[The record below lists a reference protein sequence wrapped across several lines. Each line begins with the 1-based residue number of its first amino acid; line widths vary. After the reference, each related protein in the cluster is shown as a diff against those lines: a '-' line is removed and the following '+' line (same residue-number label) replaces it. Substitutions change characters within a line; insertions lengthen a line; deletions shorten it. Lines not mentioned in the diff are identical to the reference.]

1 MSRRENAA
9 FRCRVCRML
18 GRLCVCPLIPDP
30 PLVTRTR
37 VVLLVHRVEMTKS
50 TNTGRIA
57 AACLANSEVIV
68 RGHKG
73 KPSEPLA
80 WSEAVQPL
88 LLFPFEDARP
98 IADVART
105 LDGRPVVLI
114 VPDGTWRQASKVRR
128 RVPGLADTPCV
139 SVPGDARLPYRLRA
153 EAHAHGLSTIEAIA
167 RAMAILEGEHV
178 QRALETV
185 FRSMVERTLWTR
197 GELAGPD
204 ICGGIPEGAVRHD
217 PRVPTS
223 CMLPRGQEPRE
234 RSS

>member
-30 PLVTRTR
+30 PLATRTR
-37 VVLLVHRVEMTKS
+37 VVLVMHRVEATKS

-57 AACLANSEVIV
+57 AACLAGSEIVV
-68 RGHKG
+68 RGHEG

-80 WSEAVQPL
+80 WSEAEQPL
-88 LLFPFEDARP
+88 LLYPFEDARP

-128 RVPGLADTPCV
+128 RVPGLAGVTCASV
-139 SVPGDARLPYRLRA
+139 SGEARLPHRLRA

-167 RAMAILEGEHV
+167 RAMAVLEGEHV
-178 QRALETV
+178 QRTLERV

-197 GELAGPD
+197 GELAAAD
-204 ICGGIPEGAVRHD
+204 VCGGIPEGAERHD
-217 PRVPTS
+217 PRVPF
-223 CMLPRGQEPRE
+223 G
-234 RSS
+234 

>member
-1 MSRRENAA
+1 MSRRENTA

-30 PLVTRTR
+30 PIATRTR
-37 VVLLVHRVEMTKS
+37 VVLVMHRAESSKS
-50 TNTGRIA
+50 TNTGRLAI
-57 AACLANSEVIV
+57 ACLSNSEIIV

-88 LLFPFEDARP
+88 LLFPFEDAKP
-98 IADVART
+98 ITDVART

-128 RVPGLADTPCV
+128 RVPGLSDMTCV
-139 SVPGDARLPYRLRA
+139 SVSGEARLPYRLRA

-167 RAMAILEGEHV
+167 RAMAILEGEDV
-178 QRALETV
+178 QRTLERV

-197 GELAGPD
+197 GELAAGD
-204 ICGGIPEGAVRHD
+204 VCGGIPEGAARHD
-217 PRVPTS
+217 PRVPFGCAST
-223 CMLPRGQEPRE
+223 R
-234 RSS
+234 

>member
-9 FRCRVCRML
+9 FRCCVCRML

-30 PLVTRTR
+30 PLATRTR
-37 VVLLVHRVEMTKS
+37 VVLLMHRVETTKS
-50 TNTGRIA
+50 TNTGRLA
-57 AACLANSEVIV
+57 AACLANSEILV

-80 WSEAVQPL
+80 WSAAVQPL
-88 LLFPFEDARP
+88 LLFPFEDAKP
-98 IADVART
+98 LVEVART

-114 VPDGTWRQASKVRR
+114 VPDGTWRQASKVKR

-139 SVPGDARLPYRLRA
+139 SVPSEARLPYRLRA

-167 RAMAILEGEHV
+167 RAMAILEGKDV
-178 QRALETV
+178 QRTLERV

-197 GELAGPD
+197 GELGTAAV
-204 ICGGIPEGAVRHD
+204 CGGIPEGAVRHD
-217 PRVPTS
+217 PRVP
-223 CMLPRGQEPRE
+223 LG
-234 RSS
+234 

>member
-1 MSRRENAA
+1 VSRRENAA

-37 VVLLVHRVEMTKS
+37 VVLVMHRSENFKS
-50 TNTGRIA
+50 TNTGRLA
-57 AACLANSEVIV
+57 TSCLANSEIIV
-68 RGHKG
+68 RGHKD

-88 LLFPFEDARP
+88 LLFPFEDAKP
-98 IADVART
+98 IAEAVRV

-128 RVPGLADTPCV
+128 RVPGLADVPCV
-139 SVPGDARLPYRLRA
+139 SVSGEARLPYRLRA
-153 EAHAHGLSTIEAIA
+153 EAHEHGLSTLEAIA
-167 RAMAILEGEHV
+167 RALSVLEGEEI
-178 QRALETV
+178 RRPLERV

-197 GELAGPD
+197 GDLAATD
-204 ICGGIPEGAVRHD
+204 VCGGIPEGAVRHD
-217 PRVPTS
+217 PRVP
-223 CMLPRGQEPRE
+223 LE
-234 RSS
+234 